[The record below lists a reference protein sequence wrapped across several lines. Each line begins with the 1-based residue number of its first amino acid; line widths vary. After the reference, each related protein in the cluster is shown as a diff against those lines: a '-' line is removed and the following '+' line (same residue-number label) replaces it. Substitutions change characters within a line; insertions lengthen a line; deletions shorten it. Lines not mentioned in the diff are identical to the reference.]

1 MKKLPKI
8 YQNTINKKINNNK
21 NICYIKEQ
29 EENNLDT
36 IFNDKENFYNIRVI
50 ITTKNNTY
58 DTYIIGRNKESILL
72 MDNTVIN
79 INEITSIKRKN

>member
-8 YQNTINKKINNNK
+8 YKNTINKKINNNK

-36 IFNDKENFYNIRVI
+36 IFSDKESFYNIRVI

>member
-1 MKKLPKI
+1 MKKIPKI
-8 YQNTINKKINNNK
+8 YQNSINKKINNNR

-50 ITTKNNTY
+50 ITTKNKTY

-72 MDNTVIN
+72 MDNTIIN